1 MGILSKYKFTNK
13 RHPLKAVM
21 SVALALIGIGTVL
34 LTVYQGYKAG
44 GEIVWGHVAAV
55 LLAIIMAV
63 AGFVLGIMSRLEKD
77 RYYFFPILGIILNF
91 ALLAAGIFFVI
102 RGMTG

>member
-1 MGILSKYKFTNK
+1 
-13 RHPLKAVM
+13 M
-21 SVALALIGIGTVL
+21 SVALALIGICTVL
-34 LTVYQGYKAG
+34 LTVYHGYKAG

-55 LLAIIMAV
+55 LLSIIMAV
-63 AGFVLGIMSRLEKD
+63 AGLALGIMSRLEKD

-91 ALLAAGIFFVI
+91 AVLATGIFFMV

>member
-13 RHPLKAVM
+13 KHPLKAVM
-21 SVALALIGIGTVL
+21 SVALALIGICTVL
-34 LTVYQGYKAG
+34 LTVYHGYKAG
-44 GEIVWGHVAAV
+44 GEVVWGHVAAV
-55 LLAIIMAV
+55 LLAIIMAA
-63 AGFVLGIMSRLEKD
+63 AGLVLGVMSRLEKD

-91 ALLAAGIFFVI
+91 VVFAAGMFFMI